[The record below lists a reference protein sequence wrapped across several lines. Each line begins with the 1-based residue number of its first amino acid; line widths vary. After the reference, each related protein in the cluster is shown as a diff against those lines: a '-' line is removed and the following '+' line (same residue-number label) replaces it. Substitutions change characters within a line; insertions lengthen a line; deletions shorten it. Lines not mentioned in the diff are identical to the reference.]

1 MRGHWF
7 PFHANQWF
15 FFKLNELSEW
25 PNLDESRA
33 YEQQIREIGEQL
45 AELQRA
51 RDQELGG
58 RLKEVEAEAKE
69 KDKETL
75 KIDADIKVELAN
87 TFSGTRAD
95 WPIS

>member
-1 MRGHWF
+1 MQINGV
-7 PFHANQWF
+7 
-15 FFKLNELSEW
+15 FFKLKVLSEW
-25 PNLDESRA
+25 PNLEESRA

-75 KIDADIKVELAN
+75 KIDADIKVELAYYS
-87 TFSGTRAD
+87 TFSGTRDD
-95 WPIS
+95 WPIT

>member
-1 MRGHWF
+1 M
-7 PFHANQWF
+7 
-15 FFKLNELSEW
+15 LSEW
-25 PNLDESRA
+25 PNLEESRA

-75 KIDADIKVELAN
+75 KIDADIKVELAY
-87 TFSGTRAD
+87 FM
-95 WPIS
+95 

>member
-1 MRGHWF
+1 M
-7 PFHANQWF
+7 QILWF
-15 FFKLNELSEW
+15 FFKLKELSEW
-25 PNLDESRA
+25 PNLEESRA

-75 KIDADIKVELAN
+75 KIDADIKVELAYFEN
-87 TFSGTRAD
+87 S
-95 WPIS
+95 S

>member
-1 MRGHWF
+1 M
-7 PFHANQWF
+7 
-15 FFKLNELSEW
+15 LSEW
-25 PNLDESRA
+25 PNLEESRA

-75 KIDADIKVELAN
+75 KIDADIKVELAYFEN
-87 TFSGTRAD
+87 S
-95 WPIS
+95 S

>member
-1 MRGHWF
+1 MQINGV
-7 PFHANQWF
+7 
-15 FFKLNELSEW
+15 FFKLKVLSEW
-25 PNLDESRA
+25 PNLEESRA

-45 AELQRA
+45 AELQRS

-75 KIDADIKVELAN
+75 KIDADIKVELAYYN
-87 TFSGTRAD
+87 TFSGTRD
-95 WPIS
+95 YWPIT

>member
-1 MRGHWF
+1 MQI
-7 PFHANQWF
+7 NDS

-75 KIDADIKVELAN
+75 KIDADIKVELAYFEN
-87 TFSGTRAD
+87 S
-95 WPIS
+95 S

>member
-1 MRGHWF
+1 M
-7 PFHANQWF
+7 
-15 FFKLNELSEW
+15 LSEW
-25 PNLDESRA
+25 PNLEESRA

-75 KIDADIKVELAN
+75 KIDADIKVELALL
-87 TFSGTRAD
+87 
-95 WPIS
+95 